1 VSHLAAAGHRRVA
14 FLGDRPELYTT
25 TERLTGYRTGLEA
38 AALDY
43 DDALVRVGL
52 DELAAHAAALE
63 LLDLPEPPTALF
75 SAQNLVSIG
84 VLRALH
90 ERGVRDA
97 IGHVGFDD
105 VALSD
110 LLTPALTVIAQDP
123 YELGRAAADVLFE
136 RLDGDISPPRRVILP
151 TRLVPRGTGEITPV

>member
-1 VSHLAAAGHRRVA
+1 M
-14 FLGDRPELYTT
+14 
-25 TERLTGYRTGLEA
+25 
-38 AALDY
+38 
-43 DDALVRVGL
+43 RVGL

-75 SAQNLVSIG
+75 SAQNFVSIG

-90 ERGVRDA
+90 ERGVRDS

-110 LLTPALTVIAQDP
+110 LLAPALTVIAQDP
-123 YELGRAAADVLFE
+123 YELGRAAAEVLFE
-136 RLDGDISPPRRVILP
+136 RLDGDTSPPRRVVLA
-151 TRLVPRGTGEITPV
+151 TRLVPRGSGEIGPS